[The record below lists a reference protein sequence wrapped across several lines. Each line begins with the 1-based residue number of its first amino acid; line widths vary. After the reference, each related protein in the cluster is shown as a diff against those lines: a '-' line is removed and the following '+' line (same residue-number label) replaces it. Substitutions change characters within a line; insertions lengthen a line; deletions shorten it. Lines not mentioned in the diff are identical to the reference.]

1 MKALEHF
8 AGSTKIRFILTDI
21 DDTLT
26 SGGRLGSA
34 AYEALWNLHDGGF
47 HVIPITGRPAG
58 WCEMIARIWPVDGV
72 VGENGAFYFR
82 YDGRKMKRQ
91 FSQTENKR
99 NANRTRLET
108 TRQEILAS
116 VPRSAVA
123 SDQFCRI
130 ADLAID
136 FCEDVRAL
144 SNADV
149 KRIVSIFEDHGAQA
163 KISSIH
169 VNGWFGDHNKI
180 SMTKKFLGEEFGL
193 SEQDMKDQCV
203 FVGDSPNDEPM
214 FEYFP
219 LSFAVSN
226 IKVFENDLQFLPTFV
241 SAGEGGEGF
250 AEIAG
255 RFVS

>member
-1 MKALEHF
+1 MKSLEEF
-8 AGSTKIRFILTDI
+8 TGDPKIRFILTDI

-26 SGGRLGSA
+26 SHGKLGLG
-34 AYEALWNLHDGGF
+34 AYGALWDLWDQGF
-47 HVIPITGRPAG
+47 HVVPITGRPAG
-58 WCEMIARIWPVDGV
+58 WCEMIARFWPVDGV

-82 YDGRKMKRQ
+82 YIEGKMKRH
-91 FSQTENKR
+91 FSQDEDER
-99 NANRTRLET
+99 ILNRDRLGNI
-108 TRQEILAS
+108 QEEVLRS
-116 VPRSAVA
+116 VPGAAVA

-136 FCEDVRAL
+136 FCEDVAAL
-144 SNADV
+144 SKDEIQ
-149 KRIVSIFEDHGAQA
+149 KIVSIFRDHGAQA

-169 VNGWFGDHNKI
+169 VNGWFGKHNKI
-180 SMTKKFLGEEFGL
+180 TMTKKFLHDEFGL
-193 SEQDMKDQCV
+193 SEAEIKEQCV

-226 IKVFENDLQFLPTFV
+226 IRDFESELQFLPTFV
-241 SAGEGGEGF
+241 SAGEGGAGF
-250 AEIAG
+250 AEIVK